1 MWTLL
6 SRYIII
12 HTSVWDCKCAFH
24 DLWCFRLSIVYEYC
38 MKLQNILHEPI
49 HYKIGVTCV
58 YNGREI
64 NALVITRQSNPS
76 IFKCN
81 EFTSVWSMLS
91 IFKCNEFTSV
101 WSMLSI
107 FKCNEFTSVW
117 SMLSIFEFSRPCYE
131 FTSVWSMLSIFK
143 FSRPCY
149 EFTSVWSMFACITYI
164 HLSCLVR
171 AAVMRYTFLEDFLIS
186 NSNSV
191 ESCSDT
197 QNPFHFKCNEN
208 TLV

>member
-1 MWTLL
+1 
-6 SRYIII
+6 
-12 HTSVWDCKCAFH
+12 
-24 DLWCFRLSIVYEYC
+24 
-38 MKLQNILHEPI
+38 MKLQNKLHGPI
-49 HYKIGVTCV
+49 HYKIGVTGV
-58 YNGREI
+58 FNGREI
-64 NALVITRQSNPS
+64 NALAITRQFNPS

-81 EFTSVWSMLS
+81 
-91 IFKCNEFTSV
+91 
-101 WSMLSI
+101 
-107 FKCNEFTSVW
+107 
-117 SMLSIFEFSRPCYE
+117 E

-149 EFTSVWSMFACITYI
+149 EFTSVWSMFSCITYI

-197 QNPFHFKCNEN
+197 PNPFHFECNEN